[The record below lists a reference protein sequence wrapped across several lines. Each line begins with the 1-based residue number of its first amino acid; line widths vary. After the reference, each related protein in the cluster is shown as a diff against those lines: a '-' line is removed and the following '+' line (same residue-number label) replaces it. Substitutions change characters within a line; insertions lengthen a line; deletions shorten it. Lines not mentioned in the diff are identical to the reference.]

1 MISMKQRILDHL
13 LKFGTITTWEAIR
26 DYGCTRISEYIRQL
40 RADGHLI
47 INVTEKGTN
56 RYGEKTNWVRY
67 TLERKEK

>member
-1 MISMKQRILDHL
+1 MKQRILDHL
-13 LKFGTITTWEAIR
+13 LNFGTITTWEAIR

-40 RADGHLI
+40 RADGYLI

>member
-1 MISMKQRILDHL
+1 MKQRILDHL
-13 LKFGTITTWEAIR
+13 EKYGTITSWEAIR

-40 RADGHLI
+40 RADGYLI